1 MGLSIIVYGRL
12 PSGGRHSRKSGNP
25 VTEKPQESIGKNRNP
40 TAVIPAQAGIQKR
53 NATGIYR
60 KKQKPPP
67 RHSRAGGNPKTQRN
81 RNLSEKTET
90 PTASFPRRRESKN
103 ATQQEFIGKN
113 RNPHRVI
120 PAQAGIQKHN
130 AAGLYRKKP
139 KPHRPSFP
147 QKRESKNATQQESI
161 GKNRNPTD
169 RHSRKSGNPATE
181 KPQES
186 ISKNRNPTAVIP
198 AKAGIQTRRHGIL
211 PDKTV
216 SLDSTS

>member
-1 MGLSIIVYGRL
+1 MIESI
-12 PSGGRHSRKSGNP
+12 
-25 VTEKPQESIGKNRNP
+25 EKPQESIR
-40 TAVIPAQAGIQKR
+40 
-53 NATGIYR
+53 
-60 KKQKPPP
+60 
-67 RHSRAGGNPKTQRN
+67 
-81 RNLSEKTET
+81 
-90 PTASFPRRRESKN
+90 
-103 ATQQEFIGKN
+103 KN

-169 RHSRKSGNPATE
+169 RHSRKSGNPKT
-181 KPQES
+181 QR
-186 ISKNRNPTAVIP
+186 NRNLSEKTETPPPSFPQKRESSNRKTTGIYQQKQKPPPRHSRKSWNPKTQRNRNLSEKTETPPTVIP

>member
-1 MGLSIIVYGRL
+1 MIESI
-12 PSGGRHSRKSGNP
+12 
-25 VTEKPQESIGKNRNP
+25 EKPQESIR
-40 TAVIPAQAGIQKR
+40 
-53 NATGIYR
+53 
-60 KKQKPPP
+60 
-67 RHSRAGGNPKTQRN
+67 
-81 RNLSEKTET
+81 
-90 PTASFPRRRESKN
+90 
-103 ATQQEFIGKN
+103 KN

-169 RHSRKSGNPATE
+169 RHSRKSWNPATE

-186 ISKNRNPTAVIP
+186 ISKNRNPHRVIP
-198 AKAGIQTRRHGIL
+198 AKAGIQKRNATGIYRKKQK
-211 PDKTV
+211 PHRPSFPQKRESRPVGTE
-216 SLDSTS
+216 SYRIKQFP

>member
-1 MGLSIIVYGRL
+1 RFHVLDSRFRGNDEILDYGNLSGMIESI
-12 PSGGRHSRKSGNP
+12 
-25 VTEKPQESIGKNRNP
+25 EKPQESIR
-40 TAVIPAQAGIQKR
+40 
-53 NATGIYR
+53 
-60 KKQKPPP
+60 
-67 RHSRAGGNPKTQRN
+67 
-81 RNLSEKTET
+81 
-90 PTASFPRRRESKN
+90 
-103 ATQQEFIGKN
+103 KN

-198 AKAGIQTRRHGIL
+198 AKAGIQTRRHGNL
-211 PDKTV
+211 PNKTV
-216 SLDSTS
+216 SLDSTSQIPAFAGMTRF

>member
-1 MGLSIIVYGRL
+1 MIESI
-12 PSGGRHSRKSGNP
+12 
-25 VTEKPQESIGKNRNP
+25 EKPQESIR
-40 TAVIPAQAGIQKR
+40 
-53 NATGIYR
+53 
-60 KKQKPPP
+60 
-67 RHSRAGGNPKTQRN
+67 
-81 RNLSEKTET
+81 
-90 PTASFPRRRESKN
+90 
-103 ATQQEFIGKN
+103 KN

-169 RHSRKSGNPATE
+169 RHSRKSRNPATE

-198 AKAGIQTRRHGIL
+198 AKAGIQTRRHGNL
-211 PDKTV
+211 PNKTV
-216 SLDSTS
+216 SLDSTSQIPAFAGMTRF